1 MIKEITLGAGC
12 FWCLDSCFKD
22 LKGVLQ
28 TFPGYAGGSVLNP
41 SYEAVCN
48 GTTGHAEVVRV
59 IYDDAIISFDEI
71 MSLFWWIHDPTQ
83 LNRQGN
89 DIGTQYRSVIFYHDL
104 DQKNRA
110 EELKSSLENLK
121 VYPKPIVTQ
130 IVPLENYF
138 EAEAYHH
145 DYFSKNP
152 QNQYCQMVVKPKI
165 EKFKSVFVGKIK

>member
-1 MIKEITLGAGC
+1 M
-12 FWCLDSCFKD
+12 
-22 LKGVLQ
+22 
-28 TFPGYAGGSVLNP
+28 N
-41 SYEAVCN
+41 
-48 GTTGHAEVVRV
+48 
-59 IYDDAIISFDEI
+59 
-71 MSLFWWIHDPTQ
+71 LFWWIHDPTQ

-104 DQKNRA
+104 EQKNRA

-130 IVPLENYF
+130 IVPIENYF

-152 QNQYCQMVVKPKI
+152 QNQYCQFVVKPKI
-165 EKFKSVFVGKIK
+165 DKFKSVFEAKIK